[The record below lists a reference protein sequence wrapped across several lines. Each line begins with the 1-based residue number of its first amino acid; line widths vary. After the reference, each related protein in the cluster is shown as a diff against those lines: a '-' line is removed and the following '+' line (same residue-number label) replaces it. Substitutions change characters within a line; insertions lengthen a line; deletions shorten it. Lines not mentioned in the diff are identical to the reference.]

1 LPSEPQGLENR
12 PEARNLVGIYAALAG
27 TDHAGVLR
35 EHGGKGFDAFKEALA
50 GVLIEQLSPIA
61 SETRRLLDDP
71 AHVDAVLRDG
81 AAKAAAL
88 AEPILEEAE
97 RLVGFLRV

>member
-1 LPSEPQGLENR
+1 
-12 PEARNLVGIYAALAG
+12 
-27 TDHAGVLR
+27 
-35 EHGGKGFDAFKEALA
+35 
-50 GVLIEQLSPIA
+50 LIEQLSPIA

-88 AEPILEEAE
+88 AEPILAEAE